1 MSSRNVTILIGGV
14 VGAALGATAAWAY
27 TQAQEGQKL
36 QTGIAAGKSAHL
48 QAGASEYVK
57 IGMAVLTVIRQV
69 ADLFKAA

>member
-69 ADLFKAA
+69 ADLFKAV